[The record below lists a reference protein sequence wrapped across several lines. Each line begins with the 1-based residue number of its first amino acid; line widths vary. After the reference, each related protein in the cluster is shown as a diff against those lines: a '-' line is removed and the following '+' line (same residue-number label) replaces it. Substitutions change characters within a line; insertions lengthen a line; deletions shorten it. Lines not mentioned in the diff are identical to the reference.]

1 MKSYSQILFPVTDK
15 KWRFQVFYI
24 QVFNAYLDQLLFDMM
39 PFSECVPS
47 ASYFMEM
54 VFFTFLVKIQP
65 SQAGVG
71 FLEGDPDL
79 GDEHGLVDGGGGG
92 EEQGPQTLTSIALK
106 GSHRS

>member
-24 QVFNAYLDQLLFDMM
+24 QVFNAYPNQHVLDMM
-39 PFSECVPS
+39 YFWNLI
-47 ASYFMEM
+47 FMEM

-65 SQAGVG
+65 SHVGFG

-79 GDEHGLVDGGGGG
+79 GDEHGLVDGSGRG